1 MVDKKR
7 SGRYLKFLIYLVVV
21 VLVNVAGITL
31 FFRVDLTES
40 KIYSISKASQKVVGT
55 LSEPLTIKVFF
66 TKNLPAPYNN
76 TERYLQDLMQEYA
89 IYANKFFNYRF
100 YNVSVEEGEIADRTQ
115 ENQKLANNYGIH
127 PIQIQ
132 AVEKDEVKFQRAYMG
147 LVMIHGDLIE
157 TIPTITSGEG
167 LEYKLTTTIQKMN
180 NKISA
185 LLSLPDKIKIKLFLS
200 SSLET
205 VAPHMG
211 VRELAGIPTEI
222 QRVVKKLNQAN
233 YGKLEYEFLNPGP
246 DQNLQALGDKYN
258 IMTLSWPALGEGR
271 VPAGKGAIGLVMEY
285 ADKSLTVPL
294 LQVIRLPIIGTQY
307 QLTEMQEMEEIL
319 NKNIEQLIDINED
332 IGYLADHGTLS
343 LTPAP
348 PSAPGRPQNQDSAT
362 NLRTLVSQNYTI
374 KNIAL
379 KEETIPESLNSL
391 IIARPTEKFTDYELF
406 QIDQFLM
413 QGKSL
418 ALIIDRFNEI
428 MPRGQQGMSMGQQP
442 VFIPLDTGL
451 EKLLA
456 HYGVRIQQ
464 SYVLDEN
471 CFRQEMPAQFG
482 GGERKIYYAP
492 MIKNRF
498 INQDLNFMKNIRA
511 LVALKISPLE
521 LITEQI
527 DKNGLSS
534 HRLFASSEKSWQMRG
549 RINLNPMFI
558 KPPESTEDMQS
569 YPLAYLIEGEFPSY
583 FAGKPIPVKEVEDNE
598 SSEQEESAQQEETS
612 QQEKTSQ
619 QDQSQTSENKSEI
632 DLSKIERKGQ
642 FLPKGR
648 PGKIFVMAAADMLK
662 NNVVDAGGRGANT
675 ILILNILD
683 YLNGRED
690 IAVMRGKVQQFN
702 PLNDTQPVIKTF
714 VKAFN
719 IAGLPV
725 LVILFGLGVWF
736 RRHSRKKY
744 IQMMFAK

>member
-1 MVDKKR
+1 M
-7 SGRYLKFLIYLVVV
+7 
-21 VLVNVAGITL
+21 
-31 FFRVDLTES
+31 DLTAN

-66 TKNLPAPYNN
+66 TRDLPAPYNN
-76 TERYLQDLMQEYA
+76 TERYLQDLLQEYA

-100 YNVSVEEGEIADRTQ
+100 YNVSAEEGETTDQTQ
-115 ENQKLANNYGIH
+115 ENQKLANNYGVY

-132 AVEKDEVKFQRAYMG
+132 AIEKDEVKFQRAYMG

-157 TIPTITSGEG
+157 RIPTITSGEG
-167 LEYKLTTTIQKMN
+167 LEYQLTTTIQKMN

-185 LLSLPDKIKIKLFLS
+185 LLSLPDKINIKLFLS
-200 SSLET
+200 SSLEA

-211 VRELAGIPTEI
+211 LRNLAGIPAEI
-222 QRVVKKLNQAN
+222 QRIVKKLNQKN
-233 YGKLEYEFLNPGP
+233 YNKLQYEFLNPSR
-246 DQNLQALGDKYN
+246 DQDLQALANQYN
-258 IMTLSWPALGEGR
+258 IMSLSWPALGQGQ
-271 VPAGKGAIGLVMEY
+271 VPAGQGAIGLVMEY
-285 ADKSLTVPL
+285 AAKSLTVPL

-319 NKNIEQLIDINED
+319 NDNIEQLIDINEN

-343 LTPAP
+343 LSGAP
-348 PSAPGRPQNQDSAT
+348 PNAPGRPQNQDSAT
-362 NLRTLVSQNYTI
+362 NFRALISQNYTI

-379 KEETIPESLNSL
+379 KEEGIPESLNSL
-391 IIARPTEKFTDYELF
+391 VIARPTEKFTDYELF

-418 ALIIDRFNEI
+418 ALILDRFSEV
-428 MPRGQQGMSMGQQP
+428 MPAGQQGLSMGQQP
-442 VFIPLDTGL
+442 IFVPLDTGL

-456 HYGVRIQQ
+456 HYGIRIQQ

-471 CFRQEMPAQFG
+471 SYSQEMPAQFG

-492 MIKNRF
+492 LIKNRF
-498 INQDLNFMKNIRA
+498 INQDLDFMKNIKI

-521 LITEQI
+521 LVAERIT
-527 DKNGLSS
+527 KNDLKT

-558 KPPESTEDMQS
+558 KPPESSEDMQS

-583 FAGKPIPVKEVEDNE
+583 FADKPIPVREVEDKKEPDPE
-598 SSEQEESAQQEETS
+598 SSDQKDQPIAS
-612 QQEKTSQ
+612 EKQ
-619 QDQSQTSENKSEI
+619 SEI
-632 DLSKIERKGQ
+632 DLSRIERKGQ
-642 FLPKGR
+642 FQPRGK
-648 PGKIFVMAAADMLK
+648 PGKIFVMASADMMK
-662 NNVVDAGGRGANT
+662 NNVLDATGRGANST
-675 ILILNILD
+675 FMMNIID
-683 YLNGRED
+683 YLNGREG
-690 IAVMRGKVQQFN
+690 IAVMRGKEQRFN
-702 PLNDTQPVIKTF
+702 PLEDTRAGVKTF

-725 LVILFGLGVWF
+725 LVIVFGLGIWF
-736 RRHSRKKY
+736 RRHSRKKQ
-744 IQMMFAK
+744 IQMMFSK